1 MRAFDTFKYLNE
13 EYTVKERSVHS
24 IAKGLNTPEARV
36 YPNTI
41 RRCLK
46 KHGIPL
52 RSKSE
57 AQKNFLDKNG
67 HPLQGRERTEAERR
81 KISQG
86 IQKYWD
92 ALTPEEVAEIKQH
105 LSERG
110 KNKWDS
116 MSNEEKKKI
125 IHDMHV
131 ASRLKSGK
139 GSKNEE
145 KVADLIREAGY
156 KVIVRTN
163 DYSPGRRFEIDIA
176 IPKES
181 VAIEWDGIA
190 HFEPIYG
197 DEALMRNAQKDKRK
211 NQALTKHGWAV
222 IRCRDHSTAHS
233 LAFCVRAASKIIE
246 VMKKAKKGKV
256 YYIDAE

>member
-1 MRAFDTFKYLNE
+1 MREFDKFNYLNE
-13 EYTVKERSVHS
+13 EYTNKGRSVHQ
-24 IAKGLNTPEARV
+24 IAKEWTSDDVKV

-46 KHGIPL
+46 KHNIPL
-52 RSKSE
+52 RSKSA
-57 AQKNFLDKNG
+57 AQKNFLDKNE
-67 HPLQGRERTEAERR
+67 HPLQGRERTEGERR

-86 IQKYWD
+86 IQKYWSS
-92 ALTPEEVAEIKQH
+92 LGPEEAAELKQH

-110 KNKWDS
+110 RDKWDS
-116 MSNEEKKKI
+116 LTNEEKKKI

-131 ASRLKSGK
+131 ASRLRSGK

-145 KVADLIREAGY
+145 KVADLLREAGY
-156 KVIVRTN
+156 SVIPRTK
-163 DYSPGRRFEIDIA
+163 DYSPGRRFEIDMA
-176 IPKES
+176 IPAES
-181 VAIEWDGIA
+181 MAIEWDGIA

-197 DEALMRNAQKDKRK
+197 KEALMRNIEKDNRK
-211 NQALTKHGWAV
+211 NKALTGHGWTV

-246 VMKKAKKGKV
+246 LIKTVKGKKV